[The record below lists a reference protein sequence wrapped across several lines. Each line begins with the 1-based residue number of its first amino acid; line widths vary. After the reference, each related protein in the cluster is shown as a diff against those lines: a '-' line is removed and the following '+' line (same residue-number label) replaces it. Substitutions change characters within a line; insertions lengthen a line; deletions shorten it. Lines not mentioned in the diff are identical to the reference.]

1 MKKCTKCQQEKEL
14 TEFRFRTEQNRHATR
29 CKSCDSMYTKAHFFG
44 VTFEELLLFIGQ
56 RNHVCSICGI
66 SEKDAKSQNKQTK
79 HYGLY
84 IDHCHSKGHLRG
96 LLCHNCNLVIGHAKD
111 NVETLHKAIKYL
123 ET

>member
-1 MKKCTKCQQEKEL
+1 MQTCTKCKESKPL
-14 TEFRFRTEQNRHATR
+14 SEFKFRKDQNKNATR
-29 CKSCDSMYTKAHFFG
+29 CKSCDSLWTKSHFFG
-44 VTFEELLLFIGQ
+44 VTFEELLHFMDQ
-56 RNHVCSICGI
+56 HSHACSICGI
-66 SEKDAKSQNKQTK
+66 SEKDAKSQNRQTK